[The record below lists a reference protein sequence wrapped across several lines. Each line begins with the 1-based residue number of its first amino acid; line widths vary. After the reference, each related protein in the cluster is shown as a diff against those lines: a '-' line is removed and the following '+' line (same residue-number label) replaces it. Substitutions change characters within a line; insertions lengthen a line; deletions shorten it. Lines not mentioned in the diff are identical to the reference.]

1 MSGPISE
8 LFGASAGGFYEQKLI
23 LTSSTF
29 TCPSDGLYL
38 LTAIGG
44 GAAGTNSGRGG
55 CAGGFAN
62 RLWRLTRGAV
72 ANITIGA
79 GGATNGASGGNTFIV
94 FPDLYMQ
101 ADGGSSTAGGGAFGG
116 EINITGGASG
126 NTAGSG
132 GGAVGIYGVGYAST
146 ATGGGGGAGTGG
158 QNAGVDGGT
167 ALLNRNGSS
176 GYAGGRIL
184 LPVGRGGNQTYPDGE
199 AGGGGRGGIGVNGG
213 NGGIFAGGGGAG
225 TGFNG
230 GSGGLGGG
238 GGGSLNAAGG
248 AGGNGCVIIEFYRS

>member
-158 QNAGVDGGT
+158 RTLGLMAE
-167 ALLNRNGSS
+167 LLCLIGM
-176 GYAGGRIL
+176 AA
-184 LPVGRGGNQTYPDGE
+184 PDMQEVAYCCLSGE
-199 AGGGGRGGIGVNGG
+199 AETRHIPMERQAVAVAAELASMAGMAVFSREAVVLARGLMVDQ
-213 NGGIFAGGGGAG
+213 
-225 TGFNG
+225 
-230 GSGGLGGG
+230 
-238 GGGSLNAAGG
+238 AA
-248 AGGNGCVIIEFYRS
+248 